1 MCGGCCCQNQS
12 IIFLAN
18 SGIISCLASIA
29 FEIWTFVDTVFERKG
44 AKTAFI
50 IGFILICVSLV
61 GFIVILILEL
71 TKSNENKKTMY
82 TIGKIIS
89 IVITVLINIAGLFI
103 SIPFIVVLYDL
114 AKIHKNVA
122 HVPVRIW
129 LSVIIPFAIVL
140 ATLTM
145 VDICCHDLRK
155 KFTEEIRKSDIPKPD
170 ETQLGI
176 NQNNSGAMPPMP
188 NNQVQPG
195 IFPNNYGAMP
205 PMPNNQVQP
214 GIFPNNYGAMPP
226 NPNSQ
231 VQPVIIKQSE

>member
-44 AKTAFI
+44 VKTAFI
-50 IGFILICVSLV
+50 IGFIFICVSLV

-82 TIGKIIS
+82 TIGKIIN
-89 IVITVLINIAGLFI
+89 IVIIVLINIAGFLV
-103 SIPFIVVLYDL
+103 SIPFIIVLYDL

-155 KFTEEIRKSDIPKPD
+155 KFREEIRKSDIPKPD

-195 IFPNNYGAMP
+195 IFPNNYGT
-205 PMPNNQVQP
+205 
-214 GIFPNNYGAMPP
+214 MPP

>member
-44 AKTAFI
+44 VKTAFI
-50 IGFILICVSLV
+50 IGFIFICVSLV

-82 TIGKIIS
+82 TIGKIIN
-89 IVITVLINIAGLFI
+89 IVIIVLINIAGFLV
-103 SIPFIVVLYDL
+103 SIPFIIVLYDL
-114 AKIHKNVA
+114 AKIQKNIGN
-122 HVPVRIW
+122 VPIRIW
-129 LSVIIPFAIVL
+129 LSVIIPFVIGL
-140 ATLTM
+140 ATLSM
-145 VDICCHDLRK
+145 VDICCRALCQ
-155 KFTEEIRKSDIPKPD
+155 KFREEIRKSDIPKPD

-195 IFPNNYGAMP
+195 IFPNNYGTMP
-205 PMPNNQVQP
+205 Q
-214 GIFPNNYGAMPP
+214 
-226 NPNSQ
+226 NPNSE

>member
-155 KFTEEIRKSDIPKPD
+155 KFREEIRKSDIPKPD

-195 IFPNNYGAMP
+195 IFPNNYGT
-205 PMPNNQVQP
+205 
-214 GIFPNNYGAMPP
+214 MPP
-226 NPNSQ
+226 NPNSE

>member
-29 FEIWTFVDTVFERKG
+29 FEIWTFVDIVFERKG
-44 AKTAFI
+44 VKTAFI
-50 IGFILICVSLV
+50 IGFIFICVSLV
-61 GFIVILILEL
+61 CFIVILILEL

-82 TIGKIIS
+82 TIGKIIN
-89 IVITVLINIAGLFI
+89 IVIIVLINIAGFLV
-103 SIPFIVVLYDL
+103 SIPFIILLSDL
-114 AKIHKNVA
+114 VKIQKNIGN
-122 HVPVRIW
+122 VPIRIW
-129 LSVIIPFAIVL
+129 LSVIIPFVIGL
-140 ATLTM
+140 ATLSM
-145 VDICCHDLRK
+145 VDICCRALCQ
-155 KFTEEIRKSDIPKPD
+155 KFREEIRKSDIPKSD

-195 IFPNNYGAMP
+195 IFPNNYGT
-205 PMPNNQVQP
+205 
-214 GIFPNNYGAMPP
+214 MPP

>member
-155 KFTEEIRKSDIPKPD
+155 KFREEIRKSDIPKPD

-195 IFPNNYGAMP
+195 IFPNNYGT
-205 PMPNNQVQP
+205 
-214 GIFPNNYGAMPP
+214 MPP

-231 VQPVIIKQSE
+231 V

>member
-129 LSVIIPFAIVL
+129 LSIITPFAIVL

-195 IFPNNYGAMP
+195 IFPNNYGT
-205 PMPNNQVQP
+205 
-214 GIFPNNYGAMPP
+214 MPP

>member
-29 FEIWTFVDTVFERKG
+29 FEIWTFVDIVFEKKG
-44 AKTAFI
+44 VKTAFI
-50 IGFILICVSLV
+50 IGFIFICVSLV

-82 TIGKIIS
+82 TIGKIIN
-89 IVITVLINIAGLFI
+89 IVIIVLINIAGFLV
-103 SIPFIVVLYDL
+103 SIPFIILLSDL
-114 AKIHKNVA
+114 VKIQKNIGN
-122 HVPVRIW
+122 VPIRIW
-129 LSVIIPFAIVL
+129 LSVIIPFIIGL
-140 ATLTM
+140 ATLSM
-145 VDICCHDLRK
+145 VDICCRALCQ
-155 KFTEEIRKSDIPKPD
+155 KFREEIRKSDIPKPD

-176 NQNNSGAMPPMP
+176 NQNNSGSMPPMP

-195 IFPNNYGAMP
+195 IFPNNYGTMP
-205 PMPNNQVQP
+205 P
-214 GIFPNNYGAMPP
+214 IS
-226 NPNSQ
+226 NSQ

>member
-155 KFTEEIRKSDIPKPD
+155 KFSEEIRKSDIPKPD

-214 GIFPNNYGAMPP
+214 GIFPNNYGTMPP

>member
-29 FEIWTFVDTVFERKG
+29 FEIWTFVDIVFEKKG
-44 AKTAFI
+44 VKTAFI
-50 IGFILICVSLV
+50 IGFIFICVSLV

-82 TIGKIIS
+82 TIGKIIN
-89 IVITVLINIAGLFI
+89 IVIIVLINIAGFLV
-103 SIPFIVVLYDL
+103 SIPFIIVLYDL
-114 AKIHKNVA
+114 AKIQKNIGN
-122 HVPVRIW
+122 VPIRIW
-129 LSVIIPFAIVL
+129 LSVIIPFVIGL
-140 ATLTM
+140 ATLSM
-145 VDICCHDLRK
+145 VDICCRALCQ
-155 KFTEEIRKSDIPKPD
+155 KFREEIRKSDIPKPD

-195 IFPNNYGAMP
+195 IFPNNYGT
-205 PMPNNQVQP
+205 
-214 GIFPNNYGAMPP
+214 MPP

>member
-44 AKTAFI
+44 VKTAFI
-50 IGFILICVSLV
+50 IGFIFICVSLV

-82 TIGKIIS
+82 TIGKIIN
-89 IVITVLINIAGLFI
+89 IVIIVLINIAGFLV
-103 SIPFIVVLYDL
+103 SIPFIIVLYDL
-114 AKIHKNVA
+114 AKIQKNIGN
-122 HVPVRIW
+122 VPIRIW
-129 LSVIIPFAIVL
+129 LSVIIPFVIGL
-140 ATLTM
+140 ATLSM
-145 VDICCHDLRK
+145 VDICCRALCQ
-155 KFTEEIRKSDIPKPD
+155 KFREEIRKSDIPKPD

-195 IFPNNYGAMP
+195 IFPNNYGTMP
-205 PMPNNQVQP
+205 PNPNNQVQP
-214 GIFPNNYGAMPP
+214 GIFPNNYGTMPP

>member
-103 SIPFIVVLYDL
+103 SVPFIVVLYDL

-214 GIFPNNYGAMPP
+214 GIFPNNYGTMPP

>member
-44 AKTAFI
+44 VKTAFI
-50 IGFILICVSLV
+50 IGFIFICVSLV

-82 TIGKIIS
+82 TIGKIIN
-89 IVITVLINIAGLFI
+89 IVIIVLINIAGFLV
-103 SIPFIVVLYDL
+103 SIPFIILLSDL
-114 AKIHKNVA
+114 VKIQKNIGN
-122 HVPVRIW
+122 VPIRIW
-129 LSVIIPFAIVL
+129 LSVIIPFVIGL
-140 ATLTM
+140 ATLSM
-145 VDICCHDLRK
+145 VDICCRALCQ
-155 KFTEEIRKSDIPKPD
+155 KFREEIRKSDIPKPD

-195 IFPNNYGAMP
+195 IFPNNYGT
-205 PMPNNQVQP
+205 
-214 GIFPNNYGAMPP
+214 MPP

>member
-82 TIGKIIS
+82 TIGKIIN
-89 IVITVLINIAGLFI
+89 IVIIVLINIAGFLV
-103 SIPFIVVLYDL
+103 SIPFIILLSDL
-114 AKIHKNVA
+114 VKIQKNIGN
-122 HVPVRIW
+122 VPIRIW

-195 IFPNNYGAMP
+195 IFPNNYGT
-205 PMPNNQVQP
+205 
-214 GIFPNNYGAMPP
+214 MPP

>member
-29 FEIWTFVDTVFERKG
+29 FEIWTFVDIVFEKKG
-44 AKTAFI
+44 VKTAFI
-50 IGFILICVSLV
+50 IGFIFICVSLV

-82 TIGKIIS
+82 TIGKIIN
-89 IVITVLINIAGLFI
+89 IVIIVLINIAGFLV
-103 SIPFIVVLYDL
+103 SIPFIILLSDL
-114 AKIHKNVA
+114 VKIQKNIGN
-122 HVPVRIW
+122 VPIRIW
-129 LSVIIPFAIVL
+129 LSVIIPFIIGL
-140 ATLTM
+140 ATLSM
-145 VDICCHDLRK
+145 VDICCRALCQ
-155 KFTEEIRKSDIPKPD
+155 KFREEIRKSDIPKPD

-195 IFPNNYGAMP
+195 IFPNNYGT
-205 PMPNNQVQP
+205 
-214 GIFPNNYGAMPP
+214 MPP
-226 NPNSQ
+226 NPNSE

>member
-44 AKTAFI
+44 VKTAFI
-50 IGFILICVSLV
+50 IGFIFICVSLV

-82 TIGKIIS
+82 TIGKIIN
-89 IVITVLINIAGLFI
+89 IVIIVLINIAGFLV
-103 SIPFIVVLYDL
+103 SIPFIILLSDL
-114 AKIHKNVA
+114 VKIQKNIGN
-122 HVPVRIW
+122 VPIRIW
-129 LSVIIPFAIVL
+129 LSVIIPFIIGL
-140 ATLTM
+140 ATLSM
-145 VDICCHDLRK
+145 VDICCSALCQ
-155 KFTEEIRKSDIPKPD
+155 KFREEIRKSDIPKPD

-195 IFPNNYGAMP
+195 IFPNNYGT
-205 PMPNNQVQP
+205 
-214 GIFPNNYGAMPP
+214 MPP

>member
-18 SGIISCLASIA
+18 CGIISCLASIA

-103 SIPFIVVLYDL
+103 SVPFIVVLYDL

-195 IFPNNYGAMP
+195 IFPNNYGT
-205 PMPNNQVQP
+205 
-214 GIFPNNYGAMPP
+214 MPP

>member
-29 FEIWTFVDTVFERKG
+29 FEIWTFVDIVFEKKG
-44 AKTAFI
+44 VKTAFI
-50 IGFILICVSLV
+50 IGFIFICVSLV

-103 SIPFIVVLYDL
+103 SIPFIMVLYDL

-155 KFTEEIRKSDIPKPD
+155 KFREEIRKSDIPKPD
-170 ETQLGI
+170 NTINTQLGI

-195 IFPNNYGAMP
+195 IFPNNYGT
-205 PMPNNQVQP
+205 
-214 GIFPNNYGAMPP
+214 MPP

>member
-29 FEIWTFVDTVFERKG
+29 FEIWTFVDIVFEKKG
-44 AKTAFI
+44 VKTAFI
-50 IGFILICVSLV
+50 IGFIFICVSLV

-82 TIGKIIS
+82 TIGKIIN
-89 IVITVLINIAGLFI
+89 IVIIVLINIAGFLV
-103 SIPFIVVLYDL
+103 SIPFIILLSDL
-114 AKIHKNVA
+114 VKIQKNIGN
-122 HVPVRIW
+122 VPIRIW
-129 LSVIIPFAIVL
+129 LSVIIPFVIGL
-140 ATLTM
+140 ATLSM

-188 NNQVQPG
+188 NTQVQPG
-195 IFPNNYGAMP
+195 IFPNNYGT
-205 PMPNNQVQP
+205 
-214 GIFPNNYGAMPP
+214 MPP

>member
-82 TIGKIIS
+82 TIGKIIN
-89 IVITVLINIAGLFI
+89 IVIIVLINIAGFLV
-103 SIPFIVVLYDL
+103 SIPFIIVLYDL
-114 AKIHKNVA
+114 AKIQKNIGN
-122 HVPVRIW
+122 VPIRIW
-129 LSVIIPFAIVL
+129 LSVIIPFVIGL
-140 ATLTM
+140 ATLSM
-145 VDICCHDLRK
+145 VDICCRALCQ
-155 KFTEEIRKSDIPKPD
+155 KFREEIRKSDIPKPD

-195 IFPNNYGAMP
+195 IFPNNYGT
-205 PMPNNQVQP
+205 
-214 GIFPNNYGAMPP
+214 MPP

>member
-82 TIGKIIS
+82 TIGKIIN
-89 IVITVLINIAGLFI
+89 IVIIVLIDIASFFI
-103 SIPFIVVLYDL
+103 SIPFIIVLYDL

-195 IFPNNYGAMP
+195 IFPNNYGTMP
-205 PMPNNQVQP
+205 P
-214 GIFPNNYGAMPP
+214 IS
-226 NPNSQ
+226 NSQ

>member
-29 FEIWTFVDTVFERKG
+29 FEIWTFVDTIFERKG
-44 AKTAFI
+44 VKTAFI
-50 IGFILICVSLV
+50 IGFIFICVSLV

-82 TIGKIIS
+82 TIGKIIN
-89 IVITVLINIAGLFI
+89 IVIIVLINIAGFLV
-103 SIPFIVVLYDL
+103 SIPFIIVLYDL
-114 AKIHKNVA
+114 AKIQKNIGN
-122 HVPVRIW
+122 VPIRIW
-129 LSVIIPFAIVL
+129 LSVIIPFVIGL
-140 ATLTM
+140 ATLSM
-145 VDICCHDLRK
+145 VDICCRALCQ
-155 KFTEEIRKSDIPKPD
+155 KFREEIRKSDIPKPD

-195 IFPNNYGAMP
+195 IFPNNYGT
-205 PMPNNQVQP
+205 
-214 GIFPNNYGAMPP
+214 MPP

>member
-103 SIPFIVVLYDL
+103 SIPFIIVLYDL

-195 IFPNNYGAMP
+195 IFPNNYGT
-205 PMPNNQVQP
+205 
-214 GIFPNNYGAMPP
+214 MPP

>member
-44 AKTAFI
+44 VKTAFI

-82 TIGKIIS
+82 TIGKIIN
-89 IVITVLINIAGLFI
+89 IVIIVLINIAGLFI

-155 KFTEEIRKSDIPKPD
+155 KFREEIRKSDIPKPD

-195 IFPNNYGAMP
+195 IFPNNYGT
-205 PMPNNQVQP
+205 
-214 GIFPNNYGAMPP
+214 MPP

>member
-195 IFPNNYGAMP
+195 IFPNNYGTMP
-205 PMPNNQVQP
+205 P
-214 GIFPNNYGAMPP
+214 IS
-226 NPNSQ
+226 NSQ

>member
-29 FEIWTFVDTVFERKG
+29 FEIWTFVDIVFEKKG
-44 AKTAFI
+44 VKTAFI
-50 IGFILICVSLV
+50 IGFIFICVSLV

-82 TIGKIIS
+82 TIGKIIN
-89 IVITVLINIAGLFI
+89 IVIIVLINIAGFLV
-103 SIPFIVVLYDL
+103 SIPFIILLSDL
-114 AKIHKNVA
+114 VKIQKNIGN
-122 HVPVRIW
+122 VPIRIW
-129 LSVIIPFAIVL
+129 LSVIIPFIIGL
-140 ATLTM
+140 ATLSM
-145 VDICCHDLRK
+145 VDICCRALCQ
-155 KFTEEIRKSDIPKPD
+155 KFREEIRKSDIPKPD

-195 IFPNNYGAMP
+195 IFPNNYGT
-205 PMPNNQVQP
+205 
-214 GIFPNNYGAMPP
+214 MPP

>member
-29 FEIWTFVDTVFERKG
+29 FEIWTFVDTLFERKG
-44 AKTAFI
+44 VKTAFI
-50 IGFILICVSLV
+50 IGFIFICVSLV

-82 TIGKIIS
+82 TIGKIIN
-89 IVITVLINIAGLFI
+89 IVIIVLINIAGFLV
-103 SIPFIVVLYDL
+103 SIPFIIVLYDL
-114 AKIHKNVA
+114 AKIQKNIGN
-122 HVPVRIW
+122 VPIRIW
-129 LSVIIPFAIVL
+129 LSVIIPFVIGL
-140 ATLTM
+140 ATLSM
-145 VDICCHDLRK
+145 VDICCRALCQ
-155 KFTEEIRKSDIPKPD
+155 KFREEIRKSDIPKPD

-195 IFPNNYGAMP
+195 IFPNNYGT
-205 PMPNNQVQP
+205 
-214 GIFPNNYGAMPP
+214 MPP

>member
-82 TIGKIIS
+82 TIGKIIN
-89 IVITVLINIAGLFI
+89 IVIIVLIDIASFFI
-103 SIPFIVVLYDL
+103 SIPFIIVLYDL

-145 VDICCHDLRK
+145 VDICCADLCK
-155 KFTEEIRKSDIPKPD
+155 KFREEIRKSDIPKPD

-195 IFPNNYGAMP
+195 IFPNNYGTMP
-205 PMPNNQVQP
+205 P
-214 GIFPNNYGAMPP
+214 IS
-226 NPNSQ
+226 NSQ

>member
-29 FEIWTFVDTVFERKG
+29 FEIWTFVDIVFERKG
-44 AKTAFI
+44 VKTAFI
-50 IGFILICVSLV
+50 IGFIFICVSLV

-82 TIGKIIS
+82 TIGKIIN
-89 IVITVLINIAGLFI
+89 IVIIVLINIAGFLV
-103 SIPFIVVLYDL
+103 SIPFIILLSDL
-114 AKIHKNVA
+114 VKIQKNIGN
-122 HVPVRIW
+122 VPIRIW
-129 LSVIIPFAIVL
+129 LSVIIPFIIGL
-140 ATLTM
+140 ATLSM
-145 VDICCHDLRK
+145 VDICCRALCQ
-155 KFTEEIRKSDIPKPD
+155 KFREEIRKSDIPKPD

-195 IFPNNYGAMP
+195 IFPNNYGT
-205 PMPNNQVQP
+205 
-214 GIFPNNYGAMPP
+214 MPP

>member
-44 AKTAFI
+44 VKTAFI
-50 IGFILICVSLV
+50 IGFIFICVSLV

-82 TIGKIIS
+82 TIGKIIN
-89 IVITVLINIAGLFI
+89 IVIIVLINIAGFLV
-103 SIPFIVVLYDL
+103 SIPFIIVLYDL

-155 KFTEEIRKSDIPKPD
+155 KFSEEIRKSDIPKPD
-170 ETQLGI
+170 NTINTQLGI

-195 IFPNNYGAMP
+195 IFPNNYGT
-205 PMPNNQVQP
+205 
-214 GIFPNNYGAMPP
+214 MPP

>member
-82 TIGKIIS
+82 TIGKIIG

-195 IFPNNYGAMP
+195 IFPNNYGT
-205 PMPNNQVQP
+205 
-214 GIFPNNYGAMPP
+214 MPP

>member
-71 TKSNENKKTMY
+71 PKSNENKKTMY
-82 TIGKIIS
+82 TIGKIIN
-89 IVITVLINIAGLFI
+89 IVIIVLINIAGFLV
-103 SIPFIVVLYDL
+103 SIPFIIVLYDL
-114 AKIHKNVA
+114 AKIQKNIGN
-122 HVPVRIW
+122 VPIRIW
-129 LSVIIPFAIVL
+129 LSVIIPFAIAL
-140 ATLTM
+140 ATLSM
-145 VDICCHDLRK
+145 VDICCSALFRK
-155 KFTEEIRKSDIPKPD
+155 FREEIRKSDIPKPD
-170 ETQLGI
+170 ETELGI

-195 IFPNNYGAMP
+195 IFPNNYGT
-205 PMPNNQVQP
+205 
-214 GIFPNNYGAMPP
+214 MPP